1 MTTKSKSSKPTKVS
15 KRQQEI
21 LAFFQS
27 RKFTEKELSDI
38 QNMLSDYY
46 AENAQ
51 TSIDEFVDQKG
62 WTQKDLDRMAN
73 AHIRTAAAAASYKK

>member
-38 QNMLSDYY
+38 QNMLSNYY
-46 AENAQ
+46 AEKAQ
-51 TSIDEFVDQKG
+51 TSIDEFVEQNS
-62 WTQKDLDRMAN
+62 WTQEDLDRMAN
-73 AHIRTAAAAASYKK
+73 AHIRTSYKK